1 MPAATETRK
10 ECLSSM
16 KEAFMKRLMA
26 LTLGIVATSA
36 LAQAA
41 PSTANPDAGFFRPD
55 DLAVPKAAAQP
66 RPGAGNSIAEMR
78 KAEVAL
84 RIEEETLR
92 IEEEALRIENGS
104 EDRIERQMDR
114 VERENERARE

>member
-10 ECLSSM
+10 ECLSSI

-26 LTLGIVATSA
+26 LTLGIVAASA

-66 RPGAGNSIAEMR
+66 RPGDSIADMR

-92 IEEEALRIENGS
+92 IEEEALRIENGND
-104 EDRIERQMDR
+104 DRIERQMDR
-114 VERENERARE
+114 VERENERERNR

>member
-1 MPAATETRK
+1 
-10 ECLSSM
+10 
-16 KEAFMKRLMA
+16 MKRLIA

-66 RPGAGNSIAEMR
+66 RPAGGDSIAEMR

-84 RIEEETLR
+84 RIEEETLG
-92 IEEEALRIENGS
+92 IEEEALRIVNGN

-114 VERENERARE
+114 IEHENEHARDEQNR